1 MNVSVEELSSIKKKI
16 VVEIP
21 ADTVAEKIDA
31 SYTKIAQSADL
42 KGFRK
47 GKVPRRLLEK
57 HFAPKMIQ
65 DVTGT
70 LISET
75 LYRALIENEIVA
87 VSQPEVVESD
97 QLEKGK
103 NYIYK
108 AEVEVKPEVVAK
120 DYTGI
125 SLEKEIFTFDEKVVD
140 QRLDEMAA
148 SRSQLEATTRKKA
161 REGDTVIL
169 DFEGFL
175 EGTPFE
181 NGAASDYQLEL
192 GSNSFIPGFEDQLVG
207 LKREDTKDVE
217 VTFPDN
223 YGSKDLAGKPVTF
236 KVLIKEIKEKVLPKL
251 DDEFAKGFGSESLAD
266 LRDKLKSD
274 IIKQEESRID
284 NQMQEQLMTALVEKN
299 TIEVPETMVDNQ
311 LENLKQSFSSR
322 LQSQGMSLEML
333 GMTDETF
340 ATTYRPM
347 AVQQVQGELILESI
361 AQQEEMVTQPED
373 VENKIKEI
381 AEESNAPLDK
391 VQEYFS
397 KQEMR
402 QGLEHQV
409 QHDKVI
415 AFLIEKAKVTEVEPK
430 KEETEQK
437 ES

>member
-1 MNVSVEELSSIKKKI
+1 MNVSVEELSPIKKKLVI
-16 VVEIP
+16 EVP
-21 ADTVAEKIDA
+21 ADTVAEKIEA
-31 SYTKIAQSADL
+31 SYSKIALSADL

-47 GKVPRRLLEK
+47 GKVPRKLLEK

-75 LYRALIENEIVA
+75 LYRALIENEIIA
-87 VSQPEVVESD
+87 VSQPEVVDSE

-103 NYIYK
+103 SYIYK

-120 DYTGI
+120 DYTEV

-140 QRLDEMAA
+140 QRLNEMAA
-148 SRSQLEATTRKKA
+148 SRSQLEVTTRKKA

-169 DFEGFL
+169 DFEGFI
-175 EGTPFE
+175 EETPFE

-207 LKREDTKDVE
+207 LKREETKDVD

-251 DDEFAKGFGSESLAD
+251 DDDFAKEFGSENLEE

-274 IIKQEESRID
+274 TIKQEEGRVD

-299 TIEVPETMVDNQ
+299 PIDVPDSMVKNQ

-322 LQSQGMSLEML
+322 LQAQGMTLEML
-333 GMTDETF
+333 GMTDDTF

-361 AQQEEMVTQPED
+361 AKQEEINTQPED
-373 VENKIKEI
+373 IENKIKEI
-381 AEESNAPLDK
+381 AEESNAPLEN
-391 VQEYFS
+391 VQEYFN
-397 KQEMR
+397 KPEMR
-402 QGLEHQV
+402 QGLEHQI
-409 QHDKVI
+409 QHDKVL
-415 AFLIEKAKVTEVEPK
+415 AFLIEKANVTEVEPK
-430 KEETEQK
+430 KEEPEQK
-437 ES
+437 EP